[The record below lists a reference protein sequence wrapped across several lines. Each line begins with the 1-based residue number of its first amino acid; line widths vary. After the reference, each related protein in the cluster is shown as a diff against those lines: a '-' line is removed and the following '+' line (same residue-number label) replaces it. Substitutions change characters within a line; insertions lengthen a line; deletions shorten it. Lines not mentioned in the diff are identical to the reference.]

1 MIITIQFDLS
11 FFIVS
16 CLFKIKWDDTNAL
29 VFLFDFPSLN
39 WSIWS
44 LHNFTSDS
52 LFLTFKYSGCR
63 QTTGPAMRQT
73 WNVKSKK
80 KQPPHTFICVQRSL
94 LLCWWVWYEPTTIL
108 KLTNVNEQFKYENA
122 NWHWH
127 STKLSFKINMQT
139 VINMAFCFDFPILVV
154 RALFWCVNVNYT
166 ISLSRCYVCVCVCV
180 CVGHVILTSCLHVI
194 ESNSSNTTKTKQ
206 KWYYCRSDGIN
217 HNVSSGNS

>member
-1 MIITIQFDLS
+1 MRWYFCLIFHRLTDPFDHFTTSHQTHSFSLS
-11 FFIVS
+11 NTAVVV
-16 CLFKIKWDDTNAL
+16 KQAAQQWDKHEMWRA
-29 VFLFDFPSLN
+29 
-39 WSIWS
+39 
-44 LHNFTSDS
+44 
-52 LFLTFKYSGCR
+52 
-63 QTTGPAMRQT
+63 
-73 WNVKSKK
+73 KK
-80 KQPPHTFICVQRSL
+80 KPPHTFICVQRSL